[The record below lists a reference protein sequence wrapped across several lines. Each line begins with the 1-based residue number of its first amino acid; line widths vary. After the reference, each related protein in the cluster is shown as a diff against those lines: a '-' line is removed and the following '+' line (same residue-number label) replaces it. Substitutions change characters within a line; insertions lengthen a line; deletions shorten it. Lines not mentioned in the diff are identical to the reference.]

1 MTGHCLWPTF
11 KISTK
16 SIFLIVL
23 TNQTTVPLHCTVL
36 TSHLTSQTLCSPH
49 SPMPPHSVGPL
60 MSKTTLLPPTSTASH
75 GQIRLP
81 RMPRPPSKAPTPWAR
96 WSQLSAVPM
105 SSTLAVLLVGMGP
118 LPPHPWHIPLQ
129 QQ

>member
-23 TNQTTVPLHCTVL
+23 TNQTTVPLHCTIL

-49 SPMPPHSVGPL
+49 SPTPPHSVGPL
-60 MSKTTLLPPTSTASH
+60 MLKTTPPLPPTSTASH
-75 GQIRLP
+75 RQIRPP
-81 RMPRPPSKAPTPWAR
+81 RMPRPPSKAPMPQAWQ
-96 WSQLSAVPM
+96 SQLSAVPM

-118 LPPHPWHIPLQ
+118 LLPHPLRIPL
-129 QQ
+129 